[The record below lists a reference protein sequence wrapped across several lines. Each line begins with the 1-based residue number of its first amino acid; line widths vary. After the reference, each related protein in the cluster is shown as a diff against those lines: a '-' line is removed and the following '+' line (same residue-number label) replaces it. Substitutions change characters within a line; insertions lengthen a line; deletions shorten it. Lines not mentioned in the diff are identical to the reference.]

1 MFNVNIYLE
10 TSISGPSVKEA
21 AGVWWVECVTGRPE
35 PDFNKDFRRGYL
47 WKGKTTENALTLELL
62 RDALFTLTKPCSI
75 RVNTQCVLIVN
86 AMKKRHV
93 GPMQK
98 EKSWAERWSENGWI
112 NAKRKPVNHA
122 DLWQQ
127 VCGRLGMHMAGFD
140 SWQNP
145 YRDKMREGLEIVLA
159 SRGQEDP
166 WKDLRKK

>member
-1 MFNVNIYLE
+1 MKIRASSTADNAE
-10 TSISGPSVKEA
+10 TFPA
-21 AGVWWVECVTGRPE
+21 
-35 PDFNKDFRRGYL
+35 
-47 WKGKTTENALTLELL
+47 
-62 RDALFTLTKPCSI
+62 PCSTLLPTTPS
-75 RVNTQCVLIVN
+75 RAT
-86 AMKKRHV
+86 A
-93 GPMQK
+93 
-98 EKSWAERWSENGWI
+98 ANGWI